1 MAKMQEF
8 IKSNGKSFNESQLEA
23 LDNVVKMK
31 KEDFLLIQGPVS
43 IYLFNFFN
51 VAWNRKNSHYLRN
64 HNNAR

>member
-1 MAKMQEF
+1 MQEF

-43 IYLFNFFN
+43 IYLFNF
-51 VAWNRKNSHYLRN
+51 
-64 HNNAR
+64 